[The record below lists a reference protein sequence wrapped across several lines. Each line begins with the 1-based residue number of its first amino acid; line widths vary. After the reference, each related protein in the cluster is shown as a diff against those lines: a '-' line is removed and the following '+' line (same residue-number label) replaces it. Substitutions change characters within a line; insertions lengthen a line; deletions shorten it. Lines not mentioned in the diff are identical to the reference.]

1 MDQNPAGPNLEICG
15 IRADGMRMTDDHVT
29 MKTEPRGKCHTK
41 KGGYEC
47 QTGAYG
53 MTDDEPYP
61 SSYTDCTYS
70 QWRVNEGTT
79 LFTIKSSE
87 KVDEFE
93 FDYFR
98 PQYQPGWKIKENGV
112 EISTTSPGPKEAWP
126 APYTVA
132 HAILS
137 PPEPKE
143 YLNDLPRARY
153 VYIERPSKPYPHN
166 IINLAEFEVFDVAG
180 KNVALNSAVTG
191 GPGHAHGFYG
201 NHYGKLTDG
210 ITHTSRSCAHT
221 TGSGLAYLKID
232 LGAVKEIAKLVVWNR
247 VDCCQDRIIDAKVS
261 LLDEEGVSVDVTPVI
276 KVESM
281 KMTYDLSAETPSWE
295 YSDT

>member
-70 QWRVNEGTT
+70 GWKVNEGTT

-132 HAILS
+132 HSIPVSYTHLT
-137 PPEPKE
+137 
-143 YLNDLPRARY
+143 LPTIY
-153 VYIERPSKPYPHN
+153 
-166 IINLAEFEVFDVAG
+166 
-180 KNVALNSAVTG
+180 
-191 GPGHAHGFYG
+191 
-201 NHYGKLTDG
+201 
-210 ITHTSRSCAHT
+210 
-221 TGSGLAYLKID
+221 
-232 LGAVKEIAKLVVWNR
+232 
-247 VDCCQDRIIDAKVS
+247 
-261 LLDEEGVSVDVTPVI
+261 SV
-276 KVESM
+276 
-281 KMTYDLSAETPSWE
+281 
-295 YSDT
+295 